1 MIGIPETGRLKT
13 AIISAVGHE
22 GLTVTTRDGRPA
34 RLAII
39 DSDGNVIESGPS
51 VAIEAWNVTL
61 ATYKNIL
68 IGKGHLRIFNS
79 PPDQR
84 HKTNESAAA

>member
-1 MIGIPETGRLKT
+1 MIGIPETGRLKS

-22 GLTVTTRDGRPA
+22 GLTVTTLDGRGA
-34 RLAII
+34 TLAII
-39 DSDGNVIESGPS
+39 DTDGNVIESGPE
-51 VAIEAWNVTL
+51 VAAEAWNVTL

-68 IGKGHLRIFNS
+68 IGKGHLRIFSS